1 MGSTPRTS
9 FRLSSETLATLDAR
23 RGTTSRSEFVRR
35 LIADAAAT
43 SPPRDPVD
51 AFCQPVDVA
60 IGPVPTP
67 HRSLAVDDVWPPRFV
82 PVESI
87 DVVPHVV
94 DVEPR
99 FKAKGRG
106 S

>member
-35 LIADAAAT
+35 LIADAAT
-43 SPPRDPVD
+43 S
-51 AFCQPVDVA
+51 
-60 IGPVPTP
+60 
-67 HRSLAVDDVWPPRFV
+67 PPRFV